1 MFTQRKT
8 FGGRSGGRRSGPGGR
23 RSDSSGPGGRSYG
36 PGRGGS
42 SDARGGGRDFQEG
55 REGRGGGK
63 FFRKK
68 VCRFCEE
75 QIPAIDFKEVDRLSK
90 FLTEKGKI
98 IPQRI
103 SGNCAPH
110 QRRLSAAV
118 KRARHAALVPF
129 QAA

>member
-1 MFTQRKT
+1 MFKPRKT
-8 FGGRSGGRRSGPGGR
+8 FGGGGRSGGRSDSAGGR
-23 RSDSSGPGGRSYG
+23 GGYGGGRSG
-36 PGRGGS
+36 GRS
-42 SDARGGGRDFQEG
+42 ADSRGGRDFQEG

-68 VCRFCEE
+68 TCRFCEE
-75 QIPAIDFKEVDRLSK
+75 RVSLIDFKEIDRLAK
-90 FLTEKGKI
+90 FMTEKGKI

-103 SGNCAPH
+103 SGNCAKH
-110 QRRLSAAV
+110 QRMLSRAV